1 MLKKIDKV
9 LDKYLEANDNEYDFE
24 DTRNNIKLTF
34 EHLKLEKEELEDRDH
49 QTSWL
54 ITILGVLVGY
64 SPVIAKFAI
73 DNSSTKVDIIVITI
87 YGLCL
92 VYSLICVIEFMYPR
106 QRTQLNPPRVF
117 YDQLLNQYRADDDIS
132 DDQVSAYVR
141 ANYLSHL
148 SKCLDDLQKCNVIK
162 AKWRYR
168 AYVSFVVTA
177 IPYLICISRCLIF
190 K

>member
-1 MLKKIDKV
+1 MLKKINQA
-9 LDKYLEANDNEYDFE
+9 LDKYLEETDDEYDFE

-34 EHLKLEKEELEDRDH
+34 EHLKLEKEELVDRDH

-54 ITILGVLVGY
+54 ISILGILVGY
-64 SPVIAKFAI
+64 SPLIAKFAI
-73 DNSSTKVDIIVITI
+73 SNSSTKIDVIVITI

-92 VYSLICVIEFMYPR
+92 VYSLVCVFEFMYPR
-106 QRTQLNPPRVF
+106 QRIQLDPPRVF
-117 YDQLLNQYRADDDIS
+117 YYQLLNQYRADDDIS

-141 ANYLSHL
+141 ANYLGHL
-148 SKCLDDLQKCNVIK
+148 SKCLDDLQKCNAIK